1 MTLLSAINE
10 VADVVGLSRFSSVIG
25 SDDENAQ
32 TMTAL
37 AKQAGEEITRR
48 VDWQQ
53 MLKSY
58 TISASPSALPSDYQR
73 LIPGSAVR
81 LSTGYPIRAVTNGS
95 QWAVVT
101 LINSPNSF
109 FFIQSNQ
116 ISIAPW
122 IIPSSAVMDYVSKN
136 WIQGVGDP
144 VSNWTADDN
153 TVLFPEILLVK
164 NVMWR
169 WKRKNGLPYEDD
181 LAEFEAELTNEIKA
195 DRGAM

>member
-1 MTLLSAINE
+1 MTLLTAINE
-10 VADVVGLSRFSSVIG
+10 VADTVGLSRFTSVIG
-25 SDDENAQ
+25 SEDENAQ
-32 TMTAL
+32 TMVAL

-58 TISASPSALPSDYQR
+58 TITLAPSPIPNDYQR
-73 LIPGSAVR
+73 LIPGSPIR
-81 LSTGYPIRAVTNGS
+81 LANGYPVRPVTNGS

-116 ISIAPW
+116 INIWPW
-122 IIPSSAVMDYVSKN
+122 DLSSGAVMDYVSKN
-136 WIQGVGDP
+136 WIKNVNVT
-144 VSNWTADDN
+144 VSEWAADDN

-164 NVMWR
+164 NITWR
-169 WKRKNGLPYEDD
+169 WKRKNGLPFEDN
-181 LAEFEAELTNEIKA
+181 LAEFEAELINEIKA